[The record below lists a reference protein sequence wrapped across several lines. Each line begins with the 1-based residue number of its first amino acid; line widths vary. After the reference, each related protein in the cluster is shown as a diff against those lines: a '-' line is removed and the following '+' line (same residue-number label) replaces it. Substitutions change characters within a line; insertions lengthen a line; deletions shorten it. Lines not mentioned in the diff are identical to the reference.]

1 MEKVPMLSQTF
12 SQSNQ
17 TDQSRVTFQSHLLS
31 TPWLASELG
40 TSCLPC
46 TRVIMNTVAHNLLT
60 TAFSPSALLSV
71 SGLYVVLVPLSFYG
85 VSLIPLAAD
94 IGDSLCMY

>member
-1 MEKVPMLSQTF
+1 MEKVLITPDLLTREPD
-12 SQSNQ
+12 
-17 TDQSRVTFQSHLLS
+17 TALLGHFQILPVLNS
-31 TPWLASELG
+31 LAPELG
-40 TSCLPC
+40 TYCLPC

-60 TAFSPSALLSV
+60 TAFSPSALVSV
-71 SGLYVVLVPLSFYG
+71 SGHDVVLVPLSSYG